1 MEEINF
7 LEILG
12 MVFWFFVA
20 LALLIGATDGH
31 DGQVNRRSFCGVLLI
46 ILTAATFAYIGY
58 QIGKD
63 LAQEDKTLIEN
74 KQSIKDVNNE

>member
-7 LEILG
+7 LELLGISFTCITMFIL
-12 MVFWFFVA
+12 F
-20 LALLIGATDGH
+20 IATTNGDDRRVGI
-31 DGQVNRRSFCGVLLI
+31 RSFFGVLLVI
-46 ILTAATFAYIGY
+46 IVAIAFTHIGY

-63 LAQEDKTLIEN
+63 SAQEDKTLIEN